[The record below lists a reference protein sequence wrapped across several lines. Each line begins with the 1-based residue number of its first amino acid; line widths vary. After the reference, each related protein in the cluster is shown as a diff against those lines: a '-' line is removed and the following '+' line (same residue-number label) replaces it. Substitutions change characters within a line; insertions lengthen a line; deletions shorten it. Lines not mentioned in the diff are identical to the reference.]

1 MRWKTKKRKRNGLG
15 EEVIGGVTV
24 GRDAVSNSPCRIIT
38 KQHLLEPIYLPG
50 GGAEKKGSIE
60 VHKT

>member
-1 MRWKTKKRKRNGLG
+1 M
-15 EEVIGGVTV
+15 IGGVTV
-24 GRDAVSNSPCRIIT
+24 GRDAASNSPCRFNY
-38 KQHLLEPIYLPG
+38 KQHLQELNYLPD

>member
-1 MRWKTKKRKRNGLG
+1 MRKRNGLG

-24 GRDAVSNSPCRIIT
+24 GRDAASNSPGRFIII
-38 KQHLLEPIYLPG
+38 QHLLEPTYLPG

>member
-1 MRWKTKKRKRNGLG
+1 MRKKNGLG
-15 EEVIGGVTV
+15 EEVMGGVTV
-24 GRDAVSNSPCRIIT
+24 GRDAASSSPGRFII
-38 KQHLLEPIYLPG
+38 KQHLVEPIYLPG

>member
-1 MRWKTKKRKRNGLG
+1 MRKRDGLG

-24 GRDAVSNSPCRIIT
+24 GKDAASNSPCRFII
-38 KQHLLEPIYLPG
+38 KQHLLDLTYLPG
-50 GGAEKKGSIE
+50 GGAEKNGSIE